1 MSVACT
7 NAKLLRTL
15 IIEHVLVPIKYQTE
29 LLWYI
34 AKNKNQDVTDEVPV
48 NSVVPEHA
56 MLGAI
61 SEFGELLESSKRW
74 KWWKTNDRNLEDTLN
89 CLIELADIEHFTAT
103 TIIRLLV
110 EPNTE
115 LDYPSDIPVQQFI
128 DTITTFDGNKEAMLI
143 KDYLIDYVK
152 AVSNNDIQELLKL
165 LGTKH
170 RQLVYAYM
178 YDAIK
183 MIKEDIDTEIDL
195 LDLEELYFD
204 IVTLKHTYNINRQK
218 QDYVKTNTARQ
229 LKLGNNLFE
238 DNDLIK
244 AYIIQRLLLL
254 LTD

>member
-1 MSVACT
+1 MNIVCT
-7 NAKLLRTL
+7 DAKLLRTL

-29 LLWYI
+29 LLLHI
-34 AKNKNQDVTDEVPV
+34 AKNKNQDITDKVPL
-48 NSVVPEHA
+48 NSIIPEYA

-74 KWWKTNDRNLEDTLN
+74 KWWKTNNRNLEETLN

-103 TIIRLLV
+103 IIVRLLI
-110 EPNTE
+110 EPDTDF
-115 LDYPSDIPVQQFI
+115 DYSNDIPVQQFI

-152 AVSNNDIQELLKL
+152 AVSDNDIPGLLKL
-165 LGTKH
+165 LGIKH

-183 MIKEDIDTEIDL
+183 MIKEDIDTEINL

-204 IVTLKHTYNINRQK
+204 IVTLKHVYNINRQK
-218 QDYVKTNTARQ
+218 QNYAKTNDARL
-229 LKLGNNLFE
+229 LKLGNNPLE

-244 AYIIQRLLLL
+244 AYVMQRLLLL
-254 LTD
+254 STD